1 MAVTV
6 SGILRDSGGN
16 PSPNDVI
23 KFYTVQGFNGAL
35 PSATLEVVTSETG
48 SYDFELSVGIHI
60 LSVQYDRILTRVGK
74 VTVTSETPSPQTLDT
89 LLALGEPL
97 LPDEIIAV
105 KQLVAEAN
113 AAAQSVSED
122 ANKVAQDKD
131 EVAQNTQTVS
141 EKTQI
146 VVDAQSNVIEKAQ
159 QVATN
164 TETVNEKTQTV
175 LDAQA
180 DVTAKANQVASD
192 AQQVSSDKQTVLDAK
207 SDVTAKANQVAS
219 DAQQVSENASQVA
232 LDKGSVDEAAEE
244 IATAQAVIGTSIDGV
259 YANAAA
265 IVSLNDTILRLHPIY
280 EAEE

>member
-1 MAVTV
+1 MTIQVTGQLKNS
-6 SGILRDSGGN
+6 SGA
-16 PSPNDVI
+16 PSPNTPISLLTI
-23 KFYTVQGFNGAL
+23 KGADGVL
-35 PSATLEVVTSETG
+35 PTAVFDTITDGEG
-48 SYDFELSVGIHI
+48 SYDFSVNNGVHY
-60 LSVQYDRILTRVGK
+60 LAVRYETALEK
-74 VTVTSETPSPQTLDT
+74 VAKITVNTDTPSPINIDE
-89 LLALGEPL
+89 LLGLSEPL
-97 LPDEIIAV
+97 TPDQILQVQRLV
-105 KQLVAEAN
+105 KQATDAAN
-113 AAAQSVSED
+113 SASNN
-122 ANKVAQDKD
+122 ANKVAQNKD

-180 DVTAKANQVASD
+180 DVTEKANQVASD

-207 SDVTAKANQVAS
+207 SDVTAKANQAAS

-265 IVSLNDTILRLHPIY
+265 IVSLNDTILRLHPII
-280 EAEE
+280 